1 MRDTISILYGM
12 AVGLMAIAAGIF
24 VYSVIMGI

>member
-1 MRDTISILYGM
+1 MRGTILYGM
-12 AVGLMAIAAGIF
+12 AVGLTAIAAGIF

>member
-1 MRDTISILYGM
+1 MIDTILYGM
-12 AVGLMAIAAGIF
+12 AVGLIAIATGIF